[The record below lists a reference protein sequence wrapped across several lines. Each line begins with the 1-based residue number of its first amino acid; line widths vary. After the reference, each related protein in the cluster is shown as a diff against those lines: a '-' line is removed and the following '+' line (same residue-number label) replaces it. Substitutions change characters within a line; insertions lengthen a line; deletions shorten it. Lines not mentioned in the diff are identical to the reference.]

1 MKGGE
6 DMGQVP
12 LLGRRKACG
21 FYLSEVTSPER
32 VSDQERRRS
41 SSPVDRIALPSEWG
55 IGCWEPKV
63 SPGLRGQVGFLHFL
77 SFVFE
82 AERSELVSSPPGDA
96 EG

>member
-1 MKGGE
+1 M
-6 DMGQVP
+6 
-12 LLGRRKACG
+12 
-21 FYLSEVTSPER
+21 
-32 VSDQERRRS
+32 
-41 SSPVDRIALPSEWG
+41 
-55 IGCWEPKV
+55 